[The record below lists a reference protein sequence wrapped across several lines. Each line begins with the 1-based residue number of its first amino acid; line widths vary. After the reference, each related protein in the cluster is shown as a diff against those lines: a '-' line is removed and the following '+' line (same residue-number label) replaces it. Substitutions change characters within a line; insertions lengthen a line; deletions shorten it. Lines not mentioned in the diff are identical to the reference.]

1 MAETKQLNPENQPQN
16 QGQSYDEVLANMSIE
31 QKDNTIKQLD
41 RQCGMLA
48 QENIKL
54 RQQMAQFQ
62 QADFYKMLEWNYK
75 IATNESGI
83 FNAKFKKACAQRI
96 EEAMT
101 PPPVEE
107 LNKEEN
113 NG

>member
-1 MAETKQLNPENQPQN
+1 MAKEESLNPEVKQN
-16 QGQSYDEVLANMSIE
+16 QEPNYDEVLSNMSIE

-41 RQCGMLA
+41 HQCAVLA

-54 RQQMAQFQ
+54 RQQMAQLQ

-75 IATNESGI
+75 IAVDASNI
-83 FNAKFKKACAQRI
+83 FNDEFRKACAERI
-96 EEAMT
+96 ETAMT
-101 PPPVEE
+101 PVEE
-107 LNKEEN
+107 PNKEES